1 MHQKEEKNK
10 IKKANAHK
18 PFSLILKMNQLPIA
32 TNILGLNNQVWQPA
46 CPKMGSR
53 EESIWKYSRSIFWRL
68 RDA

>member
-53 EESIWKYSRSIFWRL
+53 EESI
-68 RDA
+68 